1 MRRTATAYTEE
12 HRISEDGTKFNF
24 VRLSLK
30 DVIMKLKD
38 AILADYILATEERF
52 LEYYK
57 VSKDEASY
65 SDVESDGED
74 TKIYIEYTNG
84 KKWSNYGIGSDK
96 LKDLK
101 ISGIKNA
108 IFEYPDV
115 TEYFGKDCRIEKFDN
130 QQDAPYVV
138 KCEGK
143 TMKPYSYKGKIIT
156 ASSKEEAIKKIVA
169 YTFGNRTV
177 EDVKKYLK
185 EYSPIENKYFSN
197 IYLYKKE
204 ITRLLKEDGQFTI
217 IANKRKLSGLCHL
230 CAEAG
235 VSAYDA
241 FKYISNNF

>member
-1 MRRTATAYTEE
+1 MRTSVTAYTEE

-30 DVIMKLKD
+30 DTITKLKD
-38 AILADYILATEERF
+38 AILADYIYATDERF
-52 LEYYK
+52 KEYYK
-57 VSKDEASY
+57 VSKEEASY

-143 TMKPYSYKGKIIT
+143 TMKPYSYKGKVIT
-156 ASSKEEAIKKIVA
+156 ASSKDEAISKILGERIYSYKNKPDKKLLDKSSQMIER
-169 YTFGNRTV
+169 FNR
-177 EDVKKYLK
+177 KF
-185 EYSPIENKYFSN
+185 P
-197 IYLYKKE
+197 
-204 ITRLLKEDGQFTI
+204 RP
-217 IANKRKLSGLCHL
+217 
-230 CAEAG
+230 
-235 VSAYDA
+235 
-241 FKYISNNF
+241 